1 MDPLSL
7 SASIAGLISV
17 ADLTFRL
24 LYKYVRGVKEAQNDI
39 KSLKREIEGL
49 CSVLRILQ
57 ALAEVLVTEEDKGHA
72 ALSVDI
78 LDQCKETLGEI
89 SNKVQGAFATFE
101 QKRLLKAT
109 LQKLKWP
116 FGDVETKGLL
126 DTLSRYKLT
135 ISIAT
140 SADSLSKLHILLN
153 NQVQHN
159 IKIEETVK
167 NIDKNTKLI
176 ANIELDKEKRR
187 ILDFFMKPTLNP
199 RHNLDQSIELRH
211 PTTGSWFMSSPEL
224 QSWFTDYGSLLWL
237 NGIGGGGKTILAGL
251 VIQKAMSRTSDEVG
265 VAFFFCDY
273 KNTATL
279 RLEKILGAISV
290 QLALQNDASYEILER
305 YHEDLNPPNELST
318 TPDVDGLE
326 SAIASMIKTFRQVL
340 IVVDGLDECGD
351 EMGSVTMS
359 LAAFASLDTPAS
371 VALFSRQEPD
381 IRARMGNN
389 VTKILIEAHTDD
401 IEIYVRAELEKRI
414 QSRRLR
420 LSDPETAQ
428 KIEEELI
435 GRAQGMQRE
444 LEMELPFYPRAA
456 AYWPMLMRASPNDFN
471 QPFLQD
477 AVASLFCNSYSPH
490 FRFWVYWFLIAV
502 HEAKYNEYPN
512 NKVSDFRVINYKRVM
527 NIALDDQLGPL
538 HLAAALNMPELCQK
552 LMENGADPS
561 LRCRLGH
568 PLRLAHTSLLSRTA
582 ANLHIESTAFLLL
595 LPSAEHRAMT
605 VKCLMKDVS
614 LLEISDYPFL
624 FSIAFVISCYLQD
637 FRPIIELLSN
647 GITPTTSDIDLFASY
662 LTRWWTHYANRSNVD
677 RFRRKKVFSNFEASF
692 RALNKH
698 LADTSAF
705 EQEWGFSFGKILWTK
720 AVAMNL
726 SFTRDPSLT
735 HREISISF
743 ETLRERI
750 MLAISNDSAD
760 ALSDHLEDRR
770 VSVVDSWSWNNS
782 PSQTLLHHATSLNAL
797 SCVSLLL
804 SMGCD
809 PYARNSDG
817 VPALHGID
825 MTKNGIMIDLFLAHH
840 VSLMGTDTKQRTLW
854 HVCAYRT
861 DSSAD
866 FMLKLFTAKPEETKR
881 AVLTKADDG
890 NTPMTLV
897 LSKKTDSPFGFD
909 VLEDHALSFIKY
921 CDDVSGFWVNHDP
934 LLPQAFRFGSTKV
947 MRRLFSLGIKPGP
960 FVAGSHTPLH
970 ELDAKV
976 SPTLVKF
983 LMETF
988 PRAVESRYSD
998 RLPIDS
1004 YTDACVKAGE
1014 PPHEKVF
1021 EMLVSNTIL
1030 QSRDQNGLTPW
1041 EYSIY
1046 NINRSCDWD
1055 EKRMDASAS
1064 WMAVGLVWSNYVN
1077 LGAVRAHEEVS
1088 GGCGTG
1094 KLLSAIFHDSRVEG
1108 RSFILNILE
1117 PDMIDKAISSSKS
1130 WNPFAND
1137 VISLLQVSV
1146 QRQKVNMVKTL
1157 LKHGVDVHQRLARL
1171 STIELVCDYDIPIA
1185 LCSTERGRNIIEL
1198 ILNHSDNH
1206 KLGEFAVDG
1215 TGRGLLHRMASL
1227 GQEPRV
1233 RWLMEELIRRGVD
1246 INGIDYEAEPRFR
1259 WTPLIWHLSYNS
1271 TCYAGYLLE
1280 LGADP
1285 GRCQNR
1291 NPVGDDVHY
1300 FDAISIAVYHGHI
1313 SWLRQL
1319 LKLSRTTMTKPCW
1332 TRLLSLDFVCGKN
1345 ELRLECN
1352 NLHIACYKG
1361 HDEIVEFFVENEL
1374 IDYNTTTQEGI
1385 TPLHLAA
1392 LGGHSSIINYII
1404 AQGQEVDVMTTTRV
1418 TPLHYAAAN
1427 GHLEATKALLSKHAQ
1442 GSIAAFSWTPRIAAS
1457 DSGNKDIV
1465 DLLDNIVE
1473 IYDESKLE
1481 LVEANRHKQ
1490 KLLRQLSAAIKSGNL
1505 LDCITILPKGCPI
1518 DDPIPHSGGSTPLY
1532 LALVMNQSLIVA
1544 DLLSRGA
1551 STLTYC
1557 HSDRQSVVEYAA
1569 LNNSLVGILPSLL
1582 DQYLRQGG
1590 DLTNGPD
1597 SPLFFAAKNNVEGVR
1612 ILLSYIRNTNKQE
1625 G

>member
-211 PTTGSWFMSSPEL
+211 LTTGSWLMSSPEL

-279 RLEKILGAISV
+279 RLAKILGAISV

-318 TPDVDGLE
+318 TPDVDGLKNV
-326 SAIASMIKTFRQVL
+326 IASMIKTFRQVL

-389 VTKILIEAHTDD
+389 VTEILIEAHTED
-401 IEIYVRAELEKRI
+401 IEIYVRAELEKMI

-435 GRAQGMQRE
+435 GRAQGMFRWVACQLDSLCDLFTDRDRLDALKQLPQTLHGTYQRLLERINIKPCRTQRVVQLCLQFIALFPRKLSIWELCQAVSTPEDIGDILNKGNTVTESDIVHYCSSLIRKSADGHSFEFAHFSVQEFLESDMTGLEKYRISRQESSSVLALQCLKFVQLGNIDGLPTNKMGFLKRQRE

-552 LMENGADPS
+552 LMENGTDPS

-582 ANLHIESTAFLLL
+582 ANLHIESIAFLLL

-677 RFRRKKVFSNFEASF
+677 IFRRKKVFSNFEASF

-782 PSQTLLHHATSLNAL
+782 PSETLLHHATSLNAL

-817 VPALHGID
+817 VPTLHGID
-825 MTKNGIMIDLFLAHH
+825 MAKNGIMIDLFLAHH

-854 HVCAYRT
+854 QVCAYRT

-897 LSKKTDSPFGFD
+897 L
-909 VLEDHALSFIKY
+909 
-921 CDDVSGFWVNHDP
+921 
-934 LLPQAFRFGSTKV
+934 
-947 MRRLFSLGIKPGP
+947 
-960 FVAGSHTPLH
+960 
-970 ELDAKV
+970 
-976 SPTLVKF
+976 
-983 LMETF
+983 
-988 PRAVESRYSD
+988 
-998 RLPIDS
+998 
-1004 YTDACVKAGE
+1004 
-1014 PPHEKVF
+1014 
-1021 EMLVSNTIL
+1021 
-1030 QSRDQNGLTPW
+1030 
-1041 EYSIY
+1041 
-1046 NINRSCDWD
+1046 
-1055 EKRMDASAS
+1055 
-1064 WMAVGLVWSNYVN
+1064 
-1077 LGAVRAHEEVS
+1077 
-1088 GGCGTG
+1088 
-1094 KLLSAIFHDSRVEG
+1094 
-1108 RSFILNILE
+1108 
-1117 PDMIDKAISSSKS
+1117 
-1130 WNPFAND
+1130 
-1137 VISLLQVSV
+1137 
-1146 QRQKVNMVKTL
+1146 
-1157 LKHGVDVHQRLARL
+1157 
-1171 STIELVCDYDIPIA
+1171 
-1185 LCSTERGRNIIEL
+1185 
-1198 ILNHSDNH
+1198 
-1206 KLGEFAVDG
+1206 
-1215 TGRGLLHRMASL
+1215 
-1227 GQEPRV
+1227 
-1233 RWLMEELIRRGVD
+1233 
-1246 INGIDYEAEPRFR
+1246 
-1259 WTPLIWHLSYNS
+1259 
-1271 TCYAGYLLE
+1271 
-1280 LGADP
+1280 
-1285 GRCQNR
+1285 
-1291 NPVGDDVHY
+1291 
-1300 FDAISIAVYHGHI
+1300 
-1313 SWLRQL
+1313 
-1319 LKLSRTTMTKPCW
+1319 
-1332 TRLLSLDFVCGKN
+1332 
-1345 ELRLECN
+1345 
-1352 NLHIACYKG
+1352 
-1361 HDEIVEFFVENEL
+1361 
-1374 IDYNTTTQEGI
+1374 
-1385 TPLHLAA
+1385 
-1392 LGGHSSIINYII
+1392 
-1404 AQGQEVDVMTTTRV
+1404 
-1418 TPLHYAAAN
+1418 
-1427 GHLEATKALLSKHAQ
+1427 
-1442 GSIAAFSWTPRIAAS
+1442 
-1457 DSGNKDIV
+1457 
-1465 DLLDNIVE
+1465 
-1473 IYDESKLE
+1473 
-1481 LVEANRHKQ
+1481 
-1490 KLLRQLSAAIKSGNL
+1490 
-1505 LDCITILPKGCPI
+1505 
-1518 DDPIPHSGGSTPLY
+1518 
-1532 LALVMNQSLIVA
+1532 
-1544 DLLSRGA
+1544 
-1551 STLTYC
+1551 
-1557 HSDRQSVVEYAA
+1557 
-1569 LNNSLVGILPSLL
+1569 
-1582 DQYLRQGG
+1582 
-1590 DLTNGPD
+1590 
-1597 SPLFFAAKNNVEGVR
+1597 
-1612 ILLSYIRNTNKQE
+1612 
-1625 G
+1625 